1 MIISPEDA
9 KHRINVLIDK
19 SISFV
24 WRGDGSAIF
33 IEIGELTGDESNEQP
48 RGEYTIMVEWS
59 WRVDNQSEII
69 VGSWSDDELISNVPK
84 LLLGLKIKSIEF
96 WGRLSEI
103 SIQFSNETW
112 FTSFMTSDGD
122 PKWSIR
128 FPDSKW
134 LSYANATFQIE

>member
-1 MIISPEDA
+1 
-9 KHRINVLIDK
+9 
-19 SISFV
+19 
-24 WRGDGSAIF
+24 
-33 IEIGELTGDESNEQP
+33 
-48 RGEYTIMVEWS
+48 MVEWS
-59 WRVDNQSEII
+59 WRVANLSEII

-84 LLLGLKIKSIEF
+84 LLLGLKIKSMEF
-96 WGRLSEI
+96 WGHLSEI